1 MLDLR
6 LDQEVEGE
14 KGELEIRLGYDGCDN
29 DDDEKEEDCKEDDY
43 DDDEYDDDEKVDEKY
58 EDACILSD
66 GSWPS

>member
-14 KGELEIRLGYDGCDN
+14 KGELEIRLSYDGCDN
-29 DDDEKEEDCKEDDY
+29 DDDEKEEDGKDDDDDDY
-43 DDDEYDDDEKVDEKY
+43 NDDEKY